1 MYRYTYIP
9 QIGNVIDVM
18 YANVECAGKVGG
30 MWVGMQIVWWDGAR
44 GSSKGIQ

>member
-18 YANVECAGKVGG
+18 YANVECAGKGGG
-30 MWVGMQIVWWDGAR
+30 M
-44 GSSKGIQ
+44 